1 MAKIIKYGNPILRQ
15 KSVEVPVGEDLS
27 GLINDLKETMKE
39 AKGVGLAAPQIGVL
53 KRVFMVA
60 GMGVVINPIISIA
73 EDTPKCNMDEGCLS
87 IPAIIESV
95 ERPQKIKIAYYD
107 SLWNKVEEEHDG
119 MIARVMQHEYD
130 HLEGILFIDHLS
142 LLKRRMLSNKLRVIS
157 KSK

>member
-1 MAKIIKYGNPILRQ
+1 MAKIIKYGNQLLRQ
-15 KSVEVPVGEDLS
+15 KSIEVPIGEDLS

-39 AKGVGLAAPQIGVL
+39 AKGVGLASPQIGVL

-60 GMGVVINPIISIA
+60 GMGVIINPVIIIEPDA
-73 EDTPKCNMDEGCLS
+73 PKCNMDEGCLS
-87 IPAIIESV
+87 IPTIIESV
-95 ERPQKIKIAYYD
+95 ERPKKIKITYYD
-107 SLWNKVEEEHDG
+107 SLWNKIEEEHDG

-142 LLKRRMLSNKLRVIS
+142 ILKRRILSNKLRAIS